1 MPYSLLRAIT
11 VFSGLALATLAAGGA
26 RAADDLTMVSWGGAY
41 TRSQMLAFVR
51 PYARRHDIGID
62 VLDYTGGLENIR
74 NQVRSLNVKWDVVD
88 LELSDA
94 IRGCRE
100 GLLETIDPAQLAAAP
115 DGTAA
120 ALDFLPGSLTEC
132 AVGTVVWS
140 TIIAYDARRFGNR
153 KPSTIADF
161 FDIERFPGRRGMRKT
176 PKANLEWALIADG
189 VDPQQVYD
197 VLGTEQGLDRAFA
210 VMDRIKPLLV
220 WWKSGTEAP
229 HLLESGHVA
238 MTTAYNGRIQD
249 AIDQRRA
256 PLDLIWNHQIWNI
269 DLLAIPKGDPNRE
282 QAMDFI
288 RFATAPAQLA
298 AQARHIAYGPV
309 RVSSLAQ
316 IDASTRAKLPTDPR
330 NFASALRLNAA
341 WWAQHYPRIN
351 QRFRAWLQRPI
362 GVPDALPR

>member
-1 MPYSLLRAIT
+1 MANSLLGAIT
-11 VFSGLALATLAAGGA
+11 IFTGLALATFGADAA
-26 RAADDLTMVSWGGAY
+26 RAAHDLTLVSWGGAY

-51 PYARRHDIGID
+51 PYVARHEIGMD

-100 GLLETIDPAQLAAAP
+100 GLLETIDPAQLAPAP

-120 ALDFLPGSLTEC
+120 DQDFLPGSLTEC
-132 AVGTVVWS
+132 AVGTVIWS
-140 TIIAYDARRFGNR
+140 TIVAYDARRFGNR
-153 KPSTIADF
+153 KPSTVADF
-161 FDIERFPGRRGMRKT
+161 FDTARFPGRRGMRKT

-189 VDPQQVYD
+189 VDPQRVYD
-197 VLGTEQGLDRAFA
+197 VLETEQGLDRAFA
-210 VMDRIKPLLV
+210 VMDRIKPELV
-220 WWKSGTEAP
+220 WWEAGTEAP
-229 HLLESGHVA
+229 QLLESGQVA

-249 AIDQRRA
+249 AIDQRQA
-256 PLDLIWNHQIWNI
+256 PLKLIWNHQIWNI
-269 DLLAIPKGDPNRE
+269 DLLAIPKGDLNRE

-316 IDASTRAKLPTDPR
+316 IDANTRTKLPTDPG

-341 WWAQHYPRIN
+341 WWAHHYPRIN
-351 QRFRAWLQRPI
+351 RRFRAWLQRPI
-362 GVPDALPR
+362 GVPDPLPR

>member
-1 MPYSLLRAIT
+1 MPYPLLRAIT
-11 VFSGLALATLAAGGA
+11 IFTGLALATIAVGNV
-26 RAADDLTMVSWGGAY
+26 RAADDLTLVSWGGAY
-41 TRSQMLAFVR
+41 TKSQMLAFVR
-51 PYARRHDIGID
+51 PYARLHDISID
-62 VLDYTGGLENIR
+62 VLDYRGGLENIR

-100 GLLETIDPAQLAAAP
+100 GLLETIDPAQLATAP

-120 ALDFLPGSLTEC
+120 AKDFIQGSLTEC
-132 AVGTVVWS
+132 AVGTVIWS
-140 TIIAYDARRFGNR
+140 TIVAYDARHFGNR
-153 KPSTIADF
+153 KPRTIADF
-161 FDIERFPGRRGMRKT
+161 FDTEHFPGRRGMRKT

-189 VDPQQVYD
+189 VDPERVYD

-220 WWKSGTEAP
+220 WWEAGTEAP
-229 HLLESGHVA
+229 RLLETGQVA
-238 MTTAYNGRIQD
+238 MTTAYNGRIQE
-249 AIDQRRA
+249 AIDQRHA
-256 PLDLIWNHQIWNI
+256 PLQLIWNHQIWNI
-269 DLLAIPKGDPNRE
+269 DLLAVPKGAPNRE
-282 QAMDFI
+282 RAMDFM

-309 RVSSLAQ
+309 RMSSLAQ
-316 IDASTRAKLPTDPR
+316 IDSNTRAKLPTDPR

-341 WWAQHYPRIN
+341 WWAQHYTRIN

-362 GVPDALPR
+362 GVPNALPR